1 MAKNDPG
8 GCCRCCCSFIVTSG
22 LTALF
27 MWLSLRT
34 SYPTCSIE
42 QFYVPALDNSTDNHT
57 IFFDLLLANRMKDK
71 GVSYNNISLTF
82 LYGGKGPSSINIAN
96 YTVKGFYQGH
106 KKKAHRAELVQT
118 TGVPWSEAI
127 AAVSNGSTVNFGVR
141 LATRVKF
148 KIMFWYTKR
157 HQLAVSAD
165 VAVGGG
171 GQKVNKKGK
180 GIKLTSRAPD
190 RGWHWARFSLTVISI
205 VLAIFML

>member
-1 MAKNDPG
+1 MAESNSG
-8 GCCRCCCSFIVTSG
+8 GCCRCCCSFILTSG

-34 SYPTCSIE
+34 SYPACSIE
-42 QFYVPALDNSTDNHT
+42 QFYVPALDNWTDNQT
-57 IFFDLLLANRMKDK
+57 IFFDLLLANRMKEK
-71 GVSYNNISLTF
+71 GVGYNNISLTF

-118 TGVPWSEAI
+118 TGVPWAEAI
-127 AAVSNGSTVNFGVR
+127 AAVSNNSTVNFGFQ

-157 HQLAVSAD
+157 HQLKVSGD
-165 VAVGGG
+165 VVVGGG
-171 GQKVNKKGK
+171 GQKVNKKG
-180 GIKLTSRAPD
+180 IKLTSGAPD
-190 RGWHWARFSLTVISI
+190 RGWRWARFSPAVISI
-205 VLAIFML
+205 VFTIFTW